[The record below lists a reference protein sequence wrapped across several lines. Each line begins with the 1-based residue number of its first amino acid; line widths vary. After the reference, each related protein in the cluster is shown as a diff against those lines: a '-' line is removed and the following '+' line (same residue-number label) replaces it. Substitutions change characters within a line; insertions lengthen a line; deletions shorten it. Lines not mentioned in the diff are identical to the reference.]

1 MKHCAYPPTLAH
13 PINLAIFQ
21 SLSLRQWARRTASPK
36 RTHLFPL
43 SVLALFVAISL
54 LFVPA
59 YAHSARAQSLT
70 HRVQYGESLSAI
82 AARYGVSA
90 QTLASTNGIYN
101 VNMIRVGQ
109 VLVIPG
115 AVQPTQNSYSA
126 PASQSY
132 AAAPAPSYSSCGG
145 YVVRAGDTLY
155 GVARRYG
162 VDISIIR
169 QYNGLYSDMIR
180 VGQCLVIPSGVPAA
194 PAPDRRRTSEQ
205 S

>member
-1 MKHCAYPPTLAH
+1 MPASAH
-13 PINLAIFQ
+13 
-21 SLSLRQWARRTASPK
+21 R
-36 RTHLFPL
+36 
-43 SVLALFVAISL
+43 
-54 LFVPA
+54 
-59 YAHSARAQSLT
+59 ARAQSAT
-70 HRVQYGESLSAI
+70 HQVQYGESLSII

-90 QTLASTNGIYN
+90 QALASANGIYN
-101 VNMIRVGQ
+101 MNMIRVGQ

-115 AVQPTQNSYSA
+115 AAQPRQNTYSAPA

-132 AAAPAPSYSSCGG
+132 APAPAASYCGG

-205 S
+205 P

>member
-1 MKHCAYPPTLAH
+1 MIVGLLVTPAFANGAH
-13 PINLAIFQ
+13 
-21 SLSLRQWARRTASPK
+21 
-36 RTHLFPL
+36 
-43 SVLALFVAISL
+43 
-54 LFVPA
+54 
-59 YAHSARAQSLT
+59 AQSAT
-70 HRVQYGESLSAI
+70 HSVQYGESLSII

-90 QTLASTNGIYN
+90 QALANANGIYN

-115 AVQPTQNSYSA
+115 VAQPRQSTYSA
-126 PASQSY
+126 PASHTY
-132 AAAPAPSYSSCGG
+132 APAPAASYCGG

-205 S
+205 P